1 MRFSLRNIRQRDVA
15 LILLIVLTIVGG
27 VLWYFYL
34 YPPAQDRVAE
44 LEAEIQR
51 LDVEIRRGEDAR
63 RNLPELRLAVALL
76 EEERRVFLSQLP
88 PESQI
93 ADVIDDLRR
102 SAADAGVI
110 VESFGQGGASETFDD
125 VRPIGFT
132 VGLDGTFGEMM
143 GFLGVLEGLQR
154 YTKIDQIG
162 LSLSSDE
169 STDPDL
175 STNVGFTVYVFTGSD
190 PGER

>member
-1 MRFSLRNIRQRDVA
+1 MKLSLRNLRQRDIA
-15 LILLIVLTIVGG
+15 LILVVLTIIGG

-34 YPPAQDRVAE
+34 YQPSQDRITA
-44 LEAEIQR
+44 LEAEILR
-51 LDVEIRRGEDAR
+51 LDVDIRRGEDAR

-88 PESQI
+88 RASQVSN
-93 ADVIDDLRR
+93 VIDDLRL
-102 SAADAGVI
+102 SAEQAGVTI
-110 VESFGQGGASETFDD
+110 ASFSQGTASASIES

-132 VGLDGTFGEMM
+132 VASSGNFGDTMA
-143 GFLGVLEGLQR
+143 FLEVLEGLQR
-154 YTKIDQIG
+154 YTKVNQVG

-169 STDPDL
+169 SDDPDL
-175 STNVGFTVYVFTGSD
+175 SSDIGFTVYVFTGTD

>member
-1 MRFSLRNIRQRDVA
+1 MRFSLRKLRQRDIA
-15 LILLIVLTIVGG
+15 IILVVLTIIGG
-27 VLWYFYL
+27 ALWYFYWWQ
-34 YPPAQDRVAE
+34 PSQERIAK
-44 LEAEIQR
+44 LESEITR

-88 PESQI
+88 RESQVSN
-93 ADVIDDLRR
+93 VIDDLRR
-102 SAADAGVI
+102 SAEAAGVT
-110 VESFGQGGASETFDD
+110 VASFSQGGGSENIQN

-132 VGLDGTFGEMM
+132 VASRGSFGEVM
-143 GFLGVLEGLQR
+143 GFIGVLEGLQR
-154 YTKIDQIG
+154 YTKVNQIG
-162 LSLSSDE
+162 LSVAADD

-175 STNVGFTVYVFTGSD
+175 TSNVTFTVYVFTGTD

>member
-1 MRFSLRNIRQRDVA
+1 MRFSLRNLRQRDIA
-15 LILLIVLTIVGG
+15 IILIVLTIVGG

-34 YPPAQDRVAE
+34 YQPAQDRVAE
-44 LEAEIQR
+44 LESEIQR

-88 PESQI
+88 TESQV
-93 ADVIDDLRR
+93 ANVIDDLRL
-102 SAADAGVI
+102 SAEAAGV
-110 VESFGQGGASETFDD
+110 VVQSFGQRGASEAIAN
-125 VRPIGFT
+125 VRPIGFS
-132 VGLDGTFGEMM
+132 VAASGTFSETM

-154 YTKIDQIG
+154 YTKLEQVG
-162 LSLSSDE
+162 LSVAADD
-169 STDPDL
+169 TADPDL
-175 STNVGFTVYVFTGSD
+175 TSDVGFTVYVFIGTD

>member
-1 MRFSLRNIRQRDVA
+1 MRFSLRNLRQRDVA
-15 LILLIVLTIVGG
+15 IILIVLTIIGG

-34 YPPAQDRVAE
+34 YQPAQDRIAE
-44 LEAEIQR
+44 LEAEITR

-88 PESQI
+88 TESQVSN
-93 ADVIDDLRR
+93 VIDDLRL
-102 SAADAGVI
+102 SAEAAGVE
-110 VESFGQGGASETFDD
+110 VQSFGQGSASENIQN

-132 VGLDGTFGEMM
+132 VAASGTFAETM

-154 YTKIDQIG
+154 YTKLNQVG
-162 LSLSSDE
+162 LSVSSDE
-169 STDPDL
+169 TADPAL
-175 STNVGFTVYVFTGSD
+175 SSNVGFTVYVFTGTD

>member
-1 MRFSLRNIRQRDVA
+1 MRFSLRNLRQRDIA
-15 LILLIVLTIVGG
+15 IILVVLTIVGG

-34 YPPAQDRVAE
+34 YQPAQDRIAA
-44 LEAEIQR
+44 LESEITR

-88 PESQI
+88 TESQI
-93 ADVIDDLRR
+93 ADVIDDLRL
-102 SAADAGVI
+102 SAEAAGVA
-110 VESFGQGGASETFDD
+110 VERFGQGSASEDVQN

-132 VGLDGTFGEMM
+132 VATSGTFGETMI
-143 GFLGVLEGLQR
+143 FLGVLEQLQR
-154 YTKIDQIG
+154 YTKLNQV
-162 LSLSSDE
+162 SLAASADDT
-169 STDPDL
+169 TDPDL
-175 STNVGFTVYVFTGSD
+175 TSDVGFTVYVFTGTD

>member
-1 MRFSLRNIRQRDVA
+1 MNFSLRNLRQRDIA
-15 LILLIVLTIVGG
+15 IILVVLTVIGG
-27 VLWYFYL
+27 ALWYFYL
-34 YPPAQDRVAE
+34 YQPAQDRIAE
-44 LEAEIQR
+44 LESEILR

-88 PESQI
+88 TESQV
-93 ADVIDDLRR
+93 ANVIDDLRV
-102 SAADAGVI
+102 SAEAAGV
-110 VESFGQGGASETFDD
+110 VVQSFSQGGGSETIQN

-132 VGLDGTFGEMM
+132 VAASGTFGETM

-154 YTKIDQIG
+154 YTKLNQVG
-162 LSLSSDE
+162 LSVAADD
-169 STDPDL
+169 TDDPDL
-175 STNVGFTVYVFTGSD
+175 SSNVGFTVYVFTGTD